1 MNYHP
6 FVIYFTVGALVSSYA
21 AYLLYF
27 TFLSRY
33 SFIFYYALTNH
44 AISSIFSILAVL
56 TGLTI
61 SGTQYIQQKAPFIF
75 LFPHK
80 WLGILLTVYTPMTF
94 LFLWIKQREMGKKIG
109 IAFSFIGL
117 GLSITVTVFGWLLR
131 LIFF

>member
-6 FVIYFTVGALVSSYA
+6 LVIYFTVGALISSYL

-27 TFLSRY
+27 TVLNRS
-33 SFIFYYALTNH
+33 SFVFYYALTNH

-56 TGLTI
+56 TGLTVA
-61 SGTQYIQQKAPFIF
+61 GTQYVQQKAPFIF

-80 WLGILLTVYTPMTF
+80 WLGISVAVYTLVTF
-94 LFLWIKQREMGKKIG
+94 LFLWIKQRELSRKIG
-109 IAFSFIGL
+109 IAFSVIGL
-117 GLSITVTVFGWLLR
+117 GLSVAVLIFGWLLR